1 MDSAARE
8 IVESGIAPLP
18 DTPTSAD
25 KLIQMNAVIHAATI
39 LQIIP
44 RLETGGAEL
53 ATVEITQAVV
63 RAGGRV
69 FVMSEGGRMASDVT
83 RAGGVIVPFKAAAK
97 NPLRII
103 DNARRMARFIRER
116 GVDVIHARSRAPAWS
131 ALMAARATDTAFVT
145 TYHGAYG
152 NRGPLKGLYNSVM
165 ARGDLVI
172 ANSNYTARLVH
183 ERHATDKVRIR
194 LIPRGVDLACF
205 DPAAVAAQRVA
216 SLRKKWGAG
225 EGKLIVL
232 HPARLTSWKGQ
243 HDVVEAA
250 AQLFR
255 AQGAGRNAAFILAG
269 DAQGRE
275 AYVSGLNRQI
285 AQHGLEGKIRLVG
298 HCGDMAAAYAAAHVT
313 LVASTQPEA
322 FGRTSIE
329 AQAMGC
335 PVIVTRQ
342 GASPETLLTTQ
353 RDGADAA
360 TGWIVP
366 AGSPA
371 ALANAIA
378 EALILSQRER
388 NAMAKR
394 ARAHI
399 RVNFSAEQMQRQTLA
414 VYDEC
419 LRSALVRAFDDA
431 K

>member
-103 DNARRMARFIRER
+103 ANARRMARFIRER

-194 LIPRGVDLACF
+194 LIPRGVDLARF

-255 AQGAGRNAAFILAG
+255 AQGAGRNTAFILAG

>member
-1 MDSAARE
+1 
-8 IVESGIAPLP
+8 
-18 DTPTSAD
+18 
-25 KLIQMNAVIHAATI
+25 MNAVIHAATI

-103 DNARRMARFIRER
+103 ANARRMARFIRER

-371 ALANAIA
+371 ALAKAIA

>member
-1 MDSAARE
+1 
-8 IVESGIAPLP
+8 
-18 DTPTSAD
+18 
-25 KLIQMNAVIHAATI
+25 MNAVIHAATI

-103 DNARRMARFIRER
+103 ANARRMARFVRER

-194 LIPRGVDLACF
+194 LIPRGVDLARF

-255 AQGAGRNAAFILAG
+255 AQGAGRNTAFILAG

-371 ALANAIA
+371 ALAKAIA

>member
-1 MDSAARE
+1 
-8 IVESGIAPLP
+8 
-18 DTPTSAD
+18 
-25 KLIQMNAVIHAATI
+25 MNAVLHAATI

-53 ATVEITQAVV
+53 ATVEITQAVM
-63 RAGGRV
+63 RAGGRA
-69 FVMSEGGRMASDVT
+69 FVMCEGGRMAGDVIS
-83 RAGGVIVPFKAAAK
+83 AGGEIVPFAAATK
-97 NPLRII
+97 NPVRII
-103 DNARRMARFIRER
+103 ANALRLARFIRAR
-116 GVDVIHARSRAPAWS
+116 GVDIVHARSRAPAWS
-131 ALMAARATDTAFVT
+131 ALMAARATGTAFVT

-152 NRGPLKGLYNSVM
+152 NRGALKGLYNSVM

-183 ERHATDKVRIR
+183 ERHAREKARIR
-194 LIPRGVDLACF
+194 MIPRGVDLVRF
-205 DPAAVAAQRVA
+205 DPASVTAQRVA
-216 SLRKKWGAG
+216 SLRKKWGVG
-225 EGKLIVL
+225 ENQHIVL
-232 HPARLTSWKGQ
+232 HPARLTGWKGQ
-243 HDVVEAA
+243 HDVIEAA
-250 AQLFR
+250 AWLLR

-275 AYVSGLNRQI
+275 DYVSRLNRQI
-285 AQHGLEGKIRLVG
+285 VKNGLESKLRLVG
-298 HCGDMAAAYAAAHVT
+298 HCRDMAAAYAAAHVT
-313 LVASTQPEA
+313 LIASTGPEA

-342 GASPETLLTTQ
+342 GASPETLRTAA
-353 RDGADAA
+353 RDGADTA

-366 AGSPA
+366 PGSPA

-378 EALILSQRER
+378 EAFILSRRER

-394 ARAHI
+394 ARAHVGV
-399 RVNFSAEQMQRQTLA
+399 RFSTEQMQRQTLA

-431 K
+431 INTSAH

>member
-1 MDSAARE
+1 
-8 IVESGIAPLP
+8 
-18 DTPTSAD
+18 
-25 KLIQMNAVIHAATI
+25 MNAVIHAATI

-116 GVDVIHARSRAPAWS
+116 GVDIVHARSRAPAWS

-205 DPAAVAAQRVA
+205 DPAAVSAQRVA

-255 AQGAGRNAAFILAG
+255 AQGAGRNTAFILAG

-371 ALANAIA
+371 ALAKAIA

>member
-1 MDSAARE
+1 
-8 IVESGIAPLP
+8 
-18 DTPTSAD
+18 
-25 KLIQMNAVIHAATI
+25 MNAVIHAATI

-63 RAGGRV
+63 QAGGRV

-103 DNARRMARFIRER
+103 ANARRMARFVRER

-183 ERHATDKVRIR
+183 ERHATEKARIR

-205 DPAAVAAQRVA
+205 DPAAVSVQRVA

-243 HDVVEAA
+243 HDVIEAA

-275 AYVSGLNRQI
+275 AYVSGLNHQI
-285 AQHGLEGKIRLVG
+285 AQHGLEGKIRLAG

-399 RVNFSAEQMQRQTLA
+399 LVNFSAEQMQRQTLA

>member
-1 MDSAARE
+1 
-8 IVESGIAPLP
+8 
-18 DTPTSAD
+18 
-25 KLIQMNAVIHAATI
+25 MNAVIHAATI

-103 DNARRMARFIRER
+103 ANARRMARFIRER

-194 LIPRGVDLACF
+194 LIPRGVDLARF

-255 AQGAGRNAAFILAG
+255 AQGAGRNTAFILAG